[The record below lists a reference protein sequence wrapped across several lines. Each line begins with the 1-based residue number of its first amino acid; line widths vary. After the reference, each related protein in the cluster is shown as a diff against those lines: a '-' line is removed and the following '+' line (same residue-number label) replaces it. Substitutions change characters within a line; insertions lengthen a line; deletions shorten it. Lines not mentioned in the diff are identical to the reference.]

1 MRKILLLLMSLPLIT
16 FADPTSDKR
25 LVSEL
30 SIDELKQIVRSI
42 VEESIEQCVVTG
54 TMEGRAK
61 VNLKVEGEVV
71 AKMECE
77 FKQPNK
83 IEEVNGRKILN
94 ALNQNNKKVIISIK
108 CETKDLDVRIP
119 GRKWRGWNP
128 AKEEFEKNLINDFC

>member
-1 MRKILLLLMSLPLIT
+1 MKKILLLLLLPLII
-16 FADPTSDKR
+16 FADSSLDKR

-83 IEEVNGRKILN
+83 I
-94 ALNQNNKKVIISIK
+94 
-108 CETKDLDVRIP
+108 
-119 GRKWRGWNP
+119 
-128 AKEEFEKNLINDFC
+128 

>member
-1 MRKILLLLMSLPLIT
+1 MKKILLLLASLPLIT
-16 FADPTSDKR
+16 FADSTSDKR

-77 FKQPNK
+77 FEKP
-83 IEEVNGRKILN
+83 KILEE
-94 ALNQNNKKVIISIK
+94 AKK
-108 CETKDLDVRIP
+108 
-119 GRKWRGWNP
+119 G
-128 AKEEFEKNLINDFC
+128 

>member
-1 MRKILLLLMSLPLIT
+1 MKKFILLLLTLPLIIT
-16 FADPTSDKR
+16 ADTTQDKR

-30 SIDELKQIVRSI
+30 SINELKEIVRSI

-77 FKQPNK
+77 FVKPNK
-83 IEEVNGRKILN
+83 LEP
-94 ALNQNNKKVIISIK
+94 S
-108 CETKDLDVRIP
+108 
-119 GRKWRGWNP
+119 
-128 AKEEFEKNLINDFC
+128 KEPSS

>member
-1 MRKILLLLMSLPLIT
+1 MKKILLLLFSLPLIT
-16 FADPTSDKR
+16 FAEPISDKR

-30 SIDELKQIVRSI
+30 SINELTQIVRSI

-77 FKQPNK
+77 FEQPK
-83 IEEVNGRKILN
+83 KLEEI
-94 ALNQNNKKVIISIK
+94 KK
-108 CETKDLDVRIP
+108 D
-119 GRKWRGWNP
+119 
-128 AKEEFEKNLINDFC
+128 

>member
-1 MRKILLLLMSLPLIT
+1 MKKFILLLLTLPLIIT
-16 FADPTSDKR
+16 ADTTQDKR

-30 SIDELKQIVRSI
+30 SINELKEIVRSI

-77 FKQPNK
+77 FVKPNK
-83 IEEVNGRKILN
+83 LEP
-94 ALNQNNKKVIISIK
+94 S
-108 CETKDLDVRIP
+108 
-119 GRKWRGWNP
+119 
-128 AKEEFEKNLINDFC
+128 KESSS